1 MKTPTRWRMKMKRIL
16 ALLSLAWSKW
26 NDHNAPRL
34 GAALAYYALLSAA
47 PLLILV
53 LEISGLVL
61 NRTVAEQELFEHTA
75 NLLGSG
81 AAQMLRA
88 AIDNAHH
95 KTGIVASSLA
105 GLALLL
111 GASGIFV
118 ELRDA
123 LNTIWDAPVPQQSAI
138 RGMITQRLAAI
149 AMILCLGIFITASL
163 IASTAFALVQKYF
176 SSLIPVRTAIFGEVL
191 NILVSVII
199 VAVLFVMV
207 FKFVPNVPIDWRDVS
222 IGALVSAVFFM
233 IGKSL
238 LALYLNTAGVGSA
251 YGAAG
256 SLVAF
261 VAWVYYSAQIFLFG
275 AIFTRVYADH
285 YGSYARHRRRKES
298 SRAAG
303 AASGS

>member
-1 MKTPTRWRMKMKRIL
+1 MKTSIRWRMKTKRIL
-16 ALLSLAWSKW
+16 TLLSLAWSKW

-75 NLLGSG
+75 NLVGSG

-123 LNTIWDAPVPQQSAI
+123 LNTIWDAPVTQQSAI

-163 IASTAFALVQKYF
+163 IASTVFAFVQKYF
-176 SSLIPVRTAIFGEVL
+176 SSLIPVQTAIFGEVL
-191 NILVSVII
+191 NMLVSVII

-275 AIFTRVYADH
+275 AVFTRVYADH

-298 SRAAG
+298 GRAAG